1 MVVET
6 SEGNVDV
13 VRQPTNPSFRM
24 ALRLKVMT
32 FNLRRRKESDGAN
45 TWEHR
50 RDAAVETIRRE
61 SPDLLGTQEGLDD
74 QVGFLAEHF
83 PEYGMLGEARRGGR
97 RDEFNAI
104 FYRKDRFKP
113 LASGDF
119 WLSDTPDVPASRSW
133 GNLVPRMAT
142 WARFLDKDT
151 GQAFAHV
158 NTHLDHLVPSARM
171 RGAMLISRRMP
182 RDVPLLMTG
191 DFNALQ
197 QGGTYR
203 FLTGAVGLLDSR
215 WASRTP
221 VNTKWN
227 ATFHRFTG
235 RGLYRIDYILG
246 RGIRE
251 FSDYRVVR
259 ERHGGKL
266 PSDHFPVVS
275 QATLVAPG
283 SVRVPVQEPAATP
296 LVRA

>member
-1 MVVET
+1 
-6 SEGNVDV
+6 
-13 VRQPTNPSFRM
+13 M
-24 ALRLKVMT
+24 AVCLKVMT
-32 FNLRRRKESDGAN
+32 FNLRRRKESDGPN
-45 TWEHR
+45 TWVHR
-50 RDAAVETIRRE
+50 RESAVETIRRQM
-61 SPDLLGTQEGLDD
+61 PDVLGTQEGLDD
-74 QVGFLAEHF
+74 QVEYISQHF
-83 PEYGMLGEARRGGR
+83 PEYGMLGEARHGGR

-113 LASGDF
+113 LASGNF
-119 WLSDTPDVPASRSW
+119 WLSDTPDVAGSRSW

-158 NTHLDHLVPSARM
+158 NTHLDHLVPSAR
-171 RGAMLISRRMP
+171 RKGAELISRRMP

-191 DFNALQ
+191 DFNAIQ

-203 FLTGAVGLLDSR
+203 YLTGAVGLLDSR

-221 VNTKWN
+221 VSTRWN
-227 ATFHRFTG
+227 ATFHNFTG

-246 RGIRE
+246 RGVME

-259 ERHGGKL
+259 DRHQGML

-275 QATLVAPG
+275 NATLAPVEAT
-283 SVRVPVQEPAATP
+283 VRVPVQDVAAP